1 MCAKTD
7 PDDSETTMRSK
18 KKGKKGK
25 YEPKREP
32 PTKKRSFLIGL
43 AIFSAIICP
52 FTVAAGFLGRVWDY
66 TGGGIICGLP
76 TAFIA
81 GVIIAVPI
89 AVIFANK
96 ASK

>member
-18 KKGKKGK
+18 KKGKRGK
-25 YEPKREP
+25 FELEREP
-32 PTKKRSFLIGL
+32 PTKKKSFLIGL

-52 FTVAAGFLGRVWDY
+52 FTVAAGYLGKVWNY
-66 TGGGIICGLP
+66 TGGGIICALP
-76 TAFIA
+76 TAFIV

-89 AVIFANK
+89 AFIFANK